1 MATDGENLVMPT
13 IPAEIATNSITID
26 PTKIHINSAFKP
38 FATFA
43 TEEMVN
49 TAVEKLDQH
58 VDQLEEDI
66 DYFNNKLQ
74 QIDAYAQTSLDRA
87 DAFEIKMNKLESTVE
102 YLKNY
107 INYLE
112 QAHCK
117 IGSKSR

>member
-13 IPAEIATNSITID
+13 IPAGIMTNSVTFD
-26 PTKIHINSAFKP
+26 AANVNLNSVFKP
-38 FATFA
+38 LTLA

-66 DYFNNKLQ
+66 DYFNNKLK
-74 QIDAYAQTSLDRA
+74 QIDECALTSLDRA
-87 DAFEIKMNKLESTVE
+87 EALEIKMDKLESTVE

-107 INYLE
+107 INFLE
-112 QAHCK
+112 QRIIALE
-117 IGSKSR
+117 GNNR